1 MKHFVFNF
9 HIFRPGIY
17 YKFKNDLDLSLANT
31 VPRVFNKLESAARLS
46 DEKIAEMA
54 SDGSDNTLMQAE
66 IRPESSSGMGFWA

>member
-1 MKHFVFNF
+1 M
-9 HIFRPGIY
+9 
-17 YKFKNDLDLSLANT
+17 
-31 VPRVFNKLESAARLS
+31 PRVFNKLESAARLS